1 MGAPQMENEAT
12 RGTALILK
20 YFFLEIMVRAPE
32 SPLLRE
38 TAASPIFKSR
48 LQLFITAKC
57 ERELTQRQSATLP
70 ILSYSILSTT

>member
-48 LQLFITAKC
+48 LTAKC